1 MADLAKKRVIKS
13 FIQGF
18 LPGIVLKIFLI
29 VLPMILMLMS
39 KFEGFVS
46 LSALQ
51 RRSASKYYIFLLVNV
66 FLGSI
71 IAGTA
76 FEQLNSFIHQSANE
90 YVLNLP
96 FYLKANSLKSL
107 QSSNFFKFMQDF
119 WIINSNILDIC
130 VVTGTQI
137 IPKTIGVSIPMKAT
151 FFITYIMVDG
161 WAGIAGEILRLKP
174 LIFYYLKNLFLVK
187 TEKDR
192 EKAMD
197 PESINFATS
206 EPQIQLYFLLGLV
219 YAAVTPFLLP
229 FILVFFALAYVV
241 FRHQIINVYDQ
252 KYETAAA
259 FWPDV
264 HGHIITALVISQLLL
279 LGLLSTQHVAKST
292 PLLIPLLVLTI
303 WFHRFCKN
311 RYEPA
316 FVKYPLQE
324 ATMKDTLERE
334 REPNLDLK
342 AYLRDAYAHPAFKK
356 GEDDDKVAGDEE
368 ELETIWCPPSTSHG
382 RGHQSPASLAAHH
395 DRPYLMLSKNS
406 DSTP

>member
-1 MADLAKKRVIKS
+1 MIPITFVQSLANIEGIEKVAPFLKPLIEVHVIKS

-29 VLPMILMLMS
+29 LLPMILMFMS

-51 RRSASKYYIFLLVNV
+51 RRSASKYYIFLLINV

-90 YVLNLP
+90 
-96 FYLKANSLKSL
+96 
-107 QSSNFFKFMQDF
+107 
-119 WIINSNILDIC
+119 
-130 VVTGTQI
+130 

-151 FFITYIMVDG
+151 FFITYIMADG

-174 LIFYYLKNLFLVK
+174 LIFYNLKNLFLVK

-206 EPQIQLYFLLGLV
+206 EPQLQLYFLLGLV

-241 FRHQIINVYDQ
+241 FRHQIINVYNQ

-264 HGHIITALVISQLLL
+264 HGHIITALIISQLLL
-279 LGLLSTQHVAKST
+279 LGLLSTKHTAKST
-292 PLLIPLLVLTI
+292 PLLIPLLVLTV

-324 ATMKDTLERE
+324 ATIKDTLECAT
-334 REPNLDLK
+334 EPNLDLK
-342 AYLRDAYAHPAFKK
+342 ACLRDAYAHPAFKK
-356 GEDDDKVAGDEE
+356 GDEVE
-368 ELETIWCPPSTSHG
+368 I
-382 RGHQSPASLAAHH
+382 
-395 DRPYLMLSKNS
+395 
-406 DSTP
+406 